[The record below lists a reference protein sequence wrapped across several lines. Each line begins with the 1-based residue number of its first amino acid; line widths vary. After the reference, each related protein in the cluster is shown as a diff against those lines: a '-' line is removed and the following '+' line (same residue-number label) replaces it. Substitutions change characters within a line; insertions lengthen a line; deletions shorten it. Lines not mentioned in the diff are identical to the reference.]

1 MSRRYVLD
9 GACLKCTL
17 GSTQGKLKV
26 TSQSKLY
33 AQGKKLATDKDKQ
46 VAPTFGSCKASSPPP
61 PCVPDL
67 QQWKKTS
74 KKVGMG
80 SKKFVMEDSII
91 QCSKGGICQES
102 YPEVRRRG
110 CRTGST
116 IVRDRTIYR
125 LMLILD
131 FHQS

>member
-1 MSRRYVLD
+1 MSRKYVLD

-67 QQWKKTS
+67 QQWQKAS
-74 KKVGMG
+74 KKVGMD
-80 SKKFVMEDSII
+80 SKKFVMEDSMI
-91 QCSKGGICQES
+91 QCSKGGIITVENHTQKSGGGGAAQAQQLSETV
-102 YPEVRRRG
+102 PF
-110 CRTGST
+110 TG
-116 IVRDRTIYR
+116 
-125 LMLILD
+125 
-131 FHQS
+131 